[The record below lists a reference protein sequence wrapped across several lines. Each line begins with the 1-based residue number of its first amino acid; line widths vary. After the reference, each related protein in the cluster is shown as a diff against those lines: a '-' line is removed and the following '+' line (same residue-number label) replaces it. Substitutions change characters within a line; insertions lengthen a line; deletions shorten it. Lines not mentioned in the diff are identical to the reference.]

1 MRRVPTLTLEKQTT
15 LCDEVTDQEI
25 IDSLGYIDKVGPVIH
40 NDVLLAVKEFFHAGK
55 LYRAINFTTKT
66 LTSLI
71 VNLQYY
77 NQVFSVWDKHDG

>member
-1 MRRVPTLTLEKQTT
+1 MRRGPTLTLKKQTT
-15 LCDEVTDQEI
+15 LCAEVTEQEI
-25 IDSLGYIDKVGPVIH
+25 IDSLGCIDKVRPVIQ

-55 LYRAINFTTKT
+55 LYRDINFTTTT

-77 NQVFSVWDKHDG
+77 SHVFNVWYKHDG